1 MTQFWIRNMRLAGA
15 CVPLAFATPALAQQA
30 VAPSP
35 LWQSLTYGMT
45 PEEALPAVQRIEG
58 VKRVKL
64 LPERKSNPGRR
75 LDINYN
81 PSKIP
86 IAELPFELGPMF
98 ENGRLSKVALA
109 ARNQCGA
116 SAMQVF
122 HQLAPALSAKYT
134 APLTAPQTLSER
146 DIRDAERSSLTS
158 SKPTSISLAFAS
170 DELAVLW
177 IFKIKAEGRPPYP
190 ANYSKLG
197 NSIWQLANLQYEQRK
212 EECGGTGD
220 RRMDV
225 ILIYMPRAAYDAAVN
240 DAVAAERDKAD
251 RIADQL

>member
-1 MTQFWIRNMRLAGA
+1 MAQLWIRNMLLAGA
-15 CVPLAFATPALAQQA
+15 YVPLAFTTPTLAQQA
-30 VAPSP
+30 VTPIP

-45 PEEALPAVQRIEG
+45 PEEALPAVERVEG

-86 IAELPFELGPMF
+86 IADLPFELGPMF
-98 ENGRLSKVALA
+98 ENGRLNKVALA

-122 HQLAPALSAKYT
+122 HQLAPALSAKYSS
-134 APLTAPQTLSER
+134 PLTAPQTLSER

-158 SKPTSISLAFAS
+158 GEPTGLSMAFAN

-177 IFKIKAEGRPPYP
+177 TFNIKAEARPPYP
-190 ANYSKLG
+190 TSYSKLG
-197 NSIWQLANLQYEQRK
+197 YSVWQLANLQYEQRK

-225 ILIYMPRAAYDAAVN
+225 VLIYMPRSAYDAAMDNVT
-240 DAVAAERDKAD
+240 AAERDKAD

>member
-1 MTQFWIRNMRLAGA
+1 MAELWIRNMLLAGA
-15 CVPLAFATPALAQQA
+15 CVPLTFTTPALAQQA
-30 VAPSP
+30 PDPVT
-35 LWQSLTYGMT
+35 LWQGLAYGMT
-45 PEEALPAVQRIEG
+45 PEEAVPAVERVEG

-64 LPERKSNPGRR
+64 LQERKSNPGRR
-75 LDINYN
+75 LDINYQ

-86 IAELPFELGPMF
+86 IADLPFELGPMF
-98 ENGRLSKVALA
+98 EGGRLSKVALA

-116 SAMQVF
+116 SAMEVF
-122 HQLAPALSAKYT
+122 QQLAPAISAKYA

-158 SKPTSISLAFAS
+158 GEPTSISLAFAS

-177 IFKIKAEGRPPYP
+177 IFKIKAESRPPYP
-190 ANYSKLG
+190 TNYSKLG
-197 NSIWQLANLQYEQRK
+197 NSMWQLANLQYEQRR

-225 ILIYMPRAAYDAAVN
+225 VLIYMPRAAYDAAVN

-251 RIADQL
+251 RIAEQL